1 MYKYENSLIISG
13 LILIIIGIISIIDFL
28 YLLITLK
35 PLSNGISIIGIVFL
49 ISGYEIL
56 INSLNQKRRNKWL
69 IEN

>member
-1 MYKYENSLIISG
+1 MYKYENSIIISG
-13 LILIIIGIISIIDFL
+13 LIFIIIGIMSIIDFL
-28 YLLITLK
+28 YLLISLK
-35 PLSNGISIIGIVFL
+35 PLSNDISIIGIVFL